1 MLKVIEERQQII
13 INHLKIV
20 QFARTQDLIDLVK
33 YSEATV
39 KRDLIEL
46 EKKGLVRR
54 TRGGAMI
61 IDNQKIDLP
70 YLMKIINFNEQ
81 DDKHKIAEKAKDLIN
96 DDMVIFLDS
105 STTTLHLIKMLSK
118 FEGLQIITNGVLT
131 ASLLSEF
138 TDAQINILG
147 GTVVKKRNTIN
158 GSKAFNDAL
167 TYNADIS
174 FVSCRGF
181 DLEKG
186 ATETTEGEA
195 FIKQAFRQNS
205 KHLVLLVTEDKF
217 HNKYLHKSLSLHD
230 IDTIVTDYNLSHKEV
245 DLLKRNKITCIY

>member
-1 MLKVIEERQQII
+1 MLKIIEERQQII

-20 QFARTQDLIDLVK
+20 QFARIQELIELVK

-39 KRDLIEL
+39 KRDLIDL
-46 EKKGLVRR
+46 EKKGLIRR

-81 DDKHKIAEKAKDLIN
+81 DNKHKLAESAKSLIK
-96 DDMVIFLDS
+96 DDMLIFLDS
-105 STTTLHLIKMLSK
+105 STTTLHLVKMLSK

-138 TDAQINILG
+138 TDAQINIIG

-158 GSKAFNDAL
+158 GAKAFNDAL
-167 TYNADIS
+167 NYNADIS

-181 DLEKG
+181 DFNKG
-186 ATETTEGEA
+186 ASETTEGEA
-195 FIKQAFRQNS
+195 LIKQAFRKNS
-205 KHLVLLVTEDKF
+205 KHLVLLVTEDKYN
-217 HNKYLHKSLSLHD
+217 NKYLHKSLSLHD
-230 IDTIVTDYNLSHKEV
+230 IDTIVTDYNLSNEDKKLFE
-245 DLLKRNKITCIY
+245 RNNIRIIN

>member
-1 MLKVIEERQQII
+1 MLKIIEERQQII

-20 QFARTQDLIDLVK
+20 QFSRIQDLIELVK

-81 DDKHKIAEKAKDLIN
+81 DNKHKLAEKAKDLIN
-96 DDMVIFLDS
+96 DDMVIFIDS
-105 STTTLHLIKMLSK
+105 STTTLHLIKMLAK

-131 ASLLSEF
+131 ASLL
-138 TDAQINILG
+138 
-147 GTVVKKRNTIN
+147 
-158 GSKAFNDAL
+158 
-167 TYNADIS
+167 
-174 FVSCRGF
+174 
-181 DLEKG
+181 
-186 ATETTEGEA
+186 
-195 FIKQAFRQNS
+195 
-205 KHLVLLVTEDKF
+205 
-217 HNKYLHKSLSLHD
+217 
-230 IDTIVTDYNLSHKEV
+230 
-245 DLLKRNKITCIY
+245 

>member
-1 MLKVIEERQQII
+1 MLKIIEERQQII

-20 QFARTQDLIDLVK
+20 QFSRIQDLIELVK

-81 DDKHKIAEKAKDLIN
+81 DNKHKLAEKAKDLIN
-96 DDMVIFLDS
+96 DDMVIFIDS
-105 STTTLHLIKMLSK
+105 STTTLHLIKMLAK

-138 TDAQINILG
+138 TDAHINILG
-147 GTVVKKRNTIN
+147 RTVIKKRNTIN

-167 TYNADIS
+167 TYYADIS

-181 DLEKG
+181 DLKEG

-195 FIKQAFRQNS
+195 LIKQAFRRNS
-205 KHLVLLVTEDKF
+205 KHLVLLVTDEKF
-217 HNKYLHKSLSLHD
+217 NNKYIHKSLSLQD
-230 IDTIVTDYNLSHKEV
+230 VDTIITDYKLTQDSINLLQKNNIKW
-245 DLLKRNKITCIY
+245 LL

>member
-1 MLKVIEERQQII
+1 MLKIIEERQQII

-20 QFARTQDLIDLVK
+20 QFARIQDLIELVK

-81 DDKHKIAEKAKDLIN
+81 DNKHKLAEKAKDLIN
-96 DDMVIFLDS
+96 DDMVIFIDS
-105 STTTLHLIKMLSK
+105 STTTLHLIKMLAK

-138 TDAQINILG
+138 TDAHINILG
-147 GTVVKKRNTIN
+147 GTVIKKRNTIN

-167 TYNADIS
+167 TYYADIS

-181 DLEKG
+181 DFKEG

-195 FIKQAFRQNS
+195 LIKQAFRKNS
-205 KHLVLLVTEDKF
+205 KHLVLLVTDEKF
-217 HNKYLHKSLSLHD
+217 NNKYIHKSLSLRD
-230 IDTIVTDYNLSHKEV
+230 VDTIITDYKLTQDSINLLQKNNIRWI
-245 DLLKRNKITCIY
+245 L

>member
-1 MLKVIEERQQII
+1 MLKIIEERQQII

-20 QFARTQDLIDLVK
+20 QFARIQDLIELVK

-81 DDKHKIAEKAKDLIN
+81 DNKHKLAEKAKDLIN
-96 DDMVIFLDS
+96 DDMIIFLDS

-138 TDAQINILG
+138 TDAQVNILG

-181 DLEKG
+181 DLETG

-195 FIKQAFRQNS
+195 LIKQAFRKNS
-205 KHLVLLVTEDKF
+205 KHLVLIVTEEKY
-217 HNKYLHKSLSLHD
+217 HNKYVHKSLSLRD
-230 IDTIVTDYNLSHKEV
+230 IDTLVTDYNLTQ
-245 DLLKRNKITCIY
+245 DLIESLDKNNIKCIN